1 MHTDATVGELRE
13 AASRARAFAQSLEPL
28 ELKDSFLRLARKW
41 EAEAT
46 ALETTYSSPPRGST
60 H

>member
-41 EAEAT
+41 EAEAK
-46 ALETTYSSPPRGST
+46 ALEST
-60 H
+60 DPAESKDSRH